1 MRTTGIL
8 IPTRNNYTK
17 GKVMAIENLLAE
29 TIEAIKESGHTP
41 RDIKFIG
48 SEKTGHSCTWDQFVV
63 LADKDYE
70 LRTGGQSVAH
80 DLIIVFADGSKVWRE
95 YLEGEQW
102 VYSKPVRL
110 VATRK
115 EIKQLFTVRADYQS
129 LSEIN

>member
-1 MRTTGIL
+1 
-8 IPTRNNYTK
+8 
-17 GKVMAIENLLAE
+17 MATINLLIE
-29 TIEAIKESGHTP
+29 TIEAIKESGHSP
-41 RDIKFIG
+41 RDIEFIG

-70 LRTGGQSVAH
+70 LATGGQSVAH
-80 DLIIVFADGSKVWRE
+80 DLIVVFAGGAKMWRD
-95 YLEGEQW
+95 YLEGETW

-110 VATRK
+110 VAVRK